1 MAFDLKIVG
10 GTVVDG
16 TGADRFAADIAV
28 KDGKIVEIRR
38 RGPGDAPLQGEAA
51 QTIDATGKI
60 VAPGF
65 VDLHTHYDGQV
76 SWDEVLEP
84 SASHG
89 VTTVISG
96 NCGVGFAPVRPG
108 TEEWLIALM
117 EGVEDIPGT
126 ALSEGITWGWESY
139 PQYLDVIG
147 RRELAVDYGSQIAHG
162 TVRAYAMGERGARNE
177 AATPEDIAQMS
188 AIVREAIEAGA
199 LGFSSSRTLAHRA
212 MDGEPVP
219 GTFAAEDEL
228 FALGRAV
235 AAGGGAVFELAP
247 QGAAGEDIIAPKKEL
262 EWMRRLGEEIDCAL
276 SFALIQVD
284 ADPNLWREQLDLS
297 AAAHQAGSRLY
308 PQVAARPFGMLLG
321 FPGHHAFTHRPTY
334 RRVKAECTR
343 DELAVRLADPAVR
356 AAILAEEDLPIDPTI
371 LFDGMFAFAQYS
383 VDRLYAL
390 GEPPDYEPTEEHT
403 VAAIARE
410 RGQDPLA
417 TMYDLMLEA
426 DAGAMLMM
434 PLFNYADRNH
444 DAIREMIT
452 HPAAVLGLSDGGAH
466 CSMICDASY
475 PTFLL
480 THWARDRHRGERL
493 PLEYVIRKQSHDT
506 AALFGLNDRGVIE
519 VGKKADINV
528 IDLEALTLHAPR
540 MAYDLPAGGHRLI
553 QGASG
558 YDATIVSGVVTR
570 RDGSDTGARPGR
582 LVRGAR

>member
-1 MAFDLKIVG
+1 MFDLLITG

-16 TGADRFAADIAV
+16 TGADRFTADVGI

-38 RGPGDAPLQGEAA
+38 RGPNDPTLQADAAE
-51 QTIDATGKI
+51 TIDATGKI

-65 VDLHTHYDGQV
+65 VDIHTHYDGQV
-76 SWDEVLEP
+76 SWDDLLEP
-84 SASHG
+84 SSNHG
-89 VTTVISG
+89 VTTIVAG

-108 TEEWLIALM
+108 QEQWLIELM

-126 ALSEGITWGWESY
+126 ALTEGITWGWETY
-139 PQYLDVIG
+139 GEYLDVIG
-147 RRELAVDYGSQIAHG
+147 RRELAVDMGSQIAHG

-177 AATPEDIAQMS
+177 PATPDDIAAMS
-188 AIVREAIEAGA
+188 RIVQEAIESGA

-228 FALGRAV
+228 FALGRAT

-247 QGAAGEDIIAPKKEL
+247 QGAAGEDIVAPRKEL

-334 RRVKAECTR
+334 RTLKAALSR
-343 DELAVRLADPAVR
+343 GELAARLAEPAVR
-356 AAILAEEDLPIDPTI
+356 AAILSEEDLPVDPNV
-371 LFDGMFAFAQYS
+371 LFDGMFALAQYS
-383 VDRLYAL
+383 GDRLYSL
-390 GEPPDYEPTEEHT
+390 GNPPDYEPTAERT
-403 VAAIARE
+403 VSAIAKA
-410 RGQDPLA
+410 RGEDVLT
-417 TMYDLMLEA
+417 TMYDLMLES
-426 DAGAMLMM
+426 DAATMLMLPM
-434 PLFNYADRNH
+434 FNYAEGNH
-444 DAIREMIT
+444 DAIREMLT
-452 HPAAVLGLSDGGAH
+452 HPAGVLGLSDGGAH

-480 THWARDRHRGERL
+480 THWARDRHRGDKL

-506 AALFGLNDRGVIE
+506 AQLFGLTDRGVIE
-519 VGKKADINV
+519 IGKKADVNV
-528 IDLEALTLHAPR
+528 IDLDALTLHAPR
-540 MAYDLPAGGHRLI
+540 MAYDLPAGGHRLV

-558 YDATIVSGVVTR
+558 YTATVVNGVITR
-570 RDGSDTGARPGR
+570 RDGVDTGARPGR
-582 LVRGAR
+582 LVRGGR

>member
-1 MAFDLKIVG
+1 VFDLLITG

-16 TGADRFAADIAV
+16 TGADRFTADVAI
-28 KDGKIVEIRR
+28 KDGKIVEVRR
-38 RGPGDAPLQGEAA
+38 RGANDPTLQADAAE
-51 QTIDATGKI
+51 TIDATGKI

-65 VDLHTHYDGQV
+65 VDIHTHYDGQV
-76 SWDEVLEP
+76 SWDDLLEP
-84 SASHG
+84 SSSHG
-89 VTTVISG
+89 VTTIVAG

-108 TEEWLIALM
+108 REQWLIELM

-126 ALSEGITWGWESY
+126 ALTEGITWGWETY
-139 PQYLDVIG
+139 AEYLDVIG
-147 RRELAVDYGSQIAHG
+147 RRELAVDMGSQIAHG

-177 AATPEDIAQMS
+177 PATAEDIAMMS
-188 AIVREAIEAGA
+188 RIVQEAVEAGA

-228 FALGRAV
+228 FALGRAT

-247 QGAAGEDIIAPKKEL
+247 QGAAGEDIVAPRTEL

-334 RRVKAECTR
+334 RKLKATLGR
-343 DELAVRLADPAVR
+343 DELAARLAEPAVR
-356 AAILAEEDLPIDPTI
+356 QAILSEDDLPVDPNV
-371 LFDGMFAFAQYS
+371 LFDGMFALAQYS
-383 VDRLYAL
+383 ADRLYSL
-390 GEPPDYEPTEEHT
+390 GNPPDYEPTAERT
-403 VAAIARE
+403 VSAIAAA
-410 RGQDPLA
+410 RGQDVLA

-426 DAGAMLMM
+426 DAATMLMLPM
-434 PLFNYADRNH
+434 FNYAEGNH
-444 DAIREMIT
+444 DAIREMLT
-452 HPAAVLGLSDGGAH
+452 HPAGVLGLSDGGAH

-480 THWARDRHRGERL
+480 THWARDRHRGDKL
-493 PLEYVIRKQSHDT
+493 PLEYVVRKQSHDT
-506 AALFGLNDRGVIE
+506 AQLFGLTDRGVIE
-519 VGKKADINV
+519 TGKRADVNV
-528 IDLEALTLHAPR
+528 IDLDALTLHAPR
-540 MAYDLPAGGHRLI
+540 MAYDLPAGGHRLV

-558 YDATIVSGVVTR
+558 YTATIVNGVITR
-570 RDGSDTGARPGR
+570 RDGVDTGARPGR
-582 LVRGAR
+582 LVRGSR

>member
-1 MAFDLKIVG
+1 MFDLKITG

-16 TGADRFAADIAV
+16 TGADRFTADVAV

-38 RGPGDAPLQGEAA
+38 RGPSDPPLEGNATE
-51 QTIDATGKI
+51 TIDATGKI

-65 VDLHTHYDGQV
+65 VDIHTHYDGQV
-76 SWDEVLEP
+76 SWDSVLEP
-84 SASHG
+84 SSNHG
-89 VTTVISG
+89 VTTVVAG

-108 TEEWLIALM
+108 SEEWLIALM

-126 ALSEGITWGWESY
+126 ALTEGITWGWESY
-139 PQYLDVIG
+139 AEYLDVIG
-147 RRELAVDYGSQIAHG
+147 TRELAVDFGSQIAHG

-177 AATPEDIAQMS
+177 PATPEDIAAMS
-188 AIVREAIEAGA
+188 RLVREAAEAGA
-199 LGFSSSRTLAHRA
+199 LGFSSSRTIAHRA

-219 GTFAAEDEL
+219 GTYAAEDEL
-228 FALGRAV
+228 FALGHAM
-235 AAGGGAVFELAP
+235 AAGGAGVFELAP
-247 QGAAGEDIIAPKKEL
+247 QGAAGEDIVAPKKEL
-262 EWMRRLGEEIDCAL
+262 EWMRRLGSEIDCAL

-284 ADPNLWREQLDLS
+284 ADPNLWREQLDIS
-297 AAAHQAGSRLY
+297 AAAHEAGSRLH
-308 PQVAARPFGMLLG
+308 PQIAARPFGMLLG

-334 RRVKAECTR
+334 RRLKAECTR
-343 DELAVRLADPAVR
+343 EELAARLTEPAVR
-356 AAILAEEDLPIDPTI
+356 QAILSEDDLPIDPTK
-371 LFDGMFAFAQYS
+371 LFDGMFALAQN
-383 VDRLYAL
+383 VTERLYYL
-390 GEPPDYEPTEEHT
+390 GEPPNYEPTDEDT

-426 DAGAMLMM
+426 DAGNMLMFPM
-434 PLFNYADRNH
+434 FNYSNGNH

-452 HPAAVLGLSDGGAH
+452 HPAGVMGLSDGGAH

-480 THWARDRHRGERL
+480 THWARDRHRGATL
-493 PLEYVIRKQSHDT
+493 PLEYVIRKQAHDT
-506 AALFGLNDRGVIE
+506 AQLFGLTDRGVIA
-519 VGKKADINV
+519 VGKKADVNV
-528 IDLEALTLHAPR
+528 IDMNALTLHAPR
-540 MAYDLPAGGHRLI
+540 MAYDLPAGGHRLV

-570 RDGSDTGARPGR
+570 RHGADTGARPGR

>member
-1 MAFDLKIVG
+1 MFDLLITG

-16 TGADRFAADIAV
+16 TGADRFTADVGI
-28 KDGKIVEIRR
+28 KDGRIVEVRR
-38 RGPGDAPLQGEAA
+38 RGAHDLTLQADAAE
-51 QTIDATGKI
+51 TIDATGKI

-65 VDLHTHYDGQV
+65 VDIHTHYDGQV
-76 SWDEVLEP
+76 SWDDLLEP
-84 SASHG
+84 SSSHG
-89 VTTVISG
+89 VTTIVAG

-108 TEEWLIALM
+108 QEQWLIELM

-126 ALSEGITWGWESY
+126 ALTEGITWGWETY
-139 PQYLDVIG
+139 GEYLDVIG
-147 RRELAVDYGSQIAHG
+147 RRELAVDMGSQIAHG

-177 AATPEDIAQMS
+177 PATGDDIAAMS
-188 AIVREAIEAGA
+188 RIVQEAIEAGA

-228 FALGRAV
+228 FALGRAT

-247 QGAAGEDIIAPKKEL
+247 QGAAGEDIIAPRKEL

-334 RRVKAECTR
+334 RKLKAALGRE
-343 DELAVRLADPAVR
+343 ELAARLAEPAVR
-356 AAILAEEDLPIDPTI
+356 AAILSEEDLPIDPNV
-371 LFDGMFAFAQYS
+371 LFDGMFALAQYS
-383 VDRLYAL
+383 GDRLYSL
-390 GEPPDYEPTEEHT
+390 GNPPDYEPTAERT
-403 VAAIARE
+403 VSAIAKA
-410 RGQDPLA
+410 RGEDVLT

-426 DAGAMLMM
+426 DAATMLMLPM
-434 PLFNYADRNH
+434 FNYAEGNH
-444 DAIREMIT
+444 DAIREMLT
-452 HPAAVLGLSDGGAH
+452 HPAGVLGLSDGGAH

-480 THWARDRHRGERL
+480 THWARDRHRGDKL

-506 AALFGLNDRGVIE
+506 AHLFGLTDRGVIE
-519 VGKKADINV
+519 VGKKADVNV
-528 IDLEALTLHAPR
+528 IDLDALTLHAPR
-540 MAYDLPAGGHRLI
+540 MAYDLPAGGHRLV

-558 YDATIVSGVVTR
+558 YTATIVNGVITR
-570 RDGSDTGARPGR
+570 RDGVDTGARPGR
-582 LVRGAR
+582 LVRGSR